1 MRAPVRSVVT
11 LPRHSV
17 RWVLAHGVIRA
28 INAREARRGNPIARL
43 MTDPASRAEPWST
56 YAGVREQGPVLG
68 EGAFRVTASHAVAA
82 DILRSDAFGVPAAN
96 AHFPE
101 PMHSIFLATL
111 SEYDVGPVDPPS
123 LLALDAPDHTRLRR
137 LVARHFTA
145 RRVTQMEEAVT
156 ATARAL
162 VDELVS
168 TSSTTRDASTPGT
181 VDLVEQFSARL
192 PVSVISSL
200 LGVPDH
206 RRDEVL
212 AWGNEGAK
220 QLDGGL
226 GFREFLGTTRA
237 VTDMHRAMD
246 EHIADLRANPGD
258 DLLSSV
264 IRSADALPEAERP
277 TAVELRMI
285 ALLVLGAGFET
296 TVNLISNAVGRF
308 SEHPDQL
315 ARCLEDPTLW
325 DGAVEEVL
333 RHDSPVQLTGR
344 TAVRDTTVAGIDLP
358 AGTTVLIMLGGA
370 NRDPAVFADP
380 DRFDVGRANAGDHLA
395 FSLGA
400 HFCLG
405 AQLARLEARV
415 ALRELY
421 TRFPDLHVAGTPVR
435 RETQVLRG
443 FEHLPV
449 SLGA

>member
-1 MRAPVRSVVT
+1 VSSVLS
-11 LPRHSV
+11 LPRQSV
-17 RWVLAHGVIRA
+17 RWVLAHGIIRA
-28 INAREARRGNPIARL
+28 LNAREARRGNAIARL
-43 MTDPASRAEPWST
+43 MTDPQVRADPWST
-56 YAGVREQGPVLG
+56 YAGVREQGAILG
-68 EGAFRVTASHAVAA
+68 EGAFRVTASHGVAA
-82 DILRSDAFGVPAAN
+82 EILRSDSFGVPAAN

-101 PMHSIFLATL
+101 PLHSIFLATL
-111 SEYDVGPVDPPS
+111 SDYDVGPVDPPS

-137 LVARHFTA
+137 LVARHFTQ
-145 RRVTQMEEAVT
+145 RRVSQLSEAVT
-156 ATARAL
+156 ATTL
-162 VDELVS
+162 GLLDELG
-168 TSSTTRDASTPGT
+168 TTAARTGGT
-181 VDLVEQFSARL
+181 VDLVEHFSARL
-192 PVSVISSL
+192 PVAVISKL
-200 LGVPDH
+200 LGVPEE

-226 GFREFLGTTRA
+226 GYREFLGTTRA

-246 EHIADLRANPGD
+246 EHIADLRAHPGD

-264 IRSADALPEAERP
+264 IRSADALPEDERP

-296 TVNLISNAVGRF
+296 TVNLISNAVGRLD
-308 SEHPDQL
+308 EHPDQRD
-315 ARCLEDPTLW
+315 RCLADPALW
-325 DGAVEEVL
+325 DVAVEEVL

-344 TAVRDTTVAGIDLP
+344 TATRDTTVASIDVP

-370 NRDPAVFADP
+370 NRDPAVFEDP

-421 TRFPDLHVAGTPVR
+421 ARYPDLRVVGTPVR
-435 RETQVLRG
+435 KQTQVLRG
-443 FEHLPV
+443 FEHLQVELAPR
-449 SLGA
+449 A